1 MRLLLLTLTA
11 ACIAAASA
19 GDGLA
24 KGFVMAPAGKS
35 CAAACE
41 AAGKKSAKF
50 AEFNAPNPAETAVC
64 AVRAS
69 DKEGWV
75 PGWQTAGDTAC
86 HVALNLNAT
95 ANSDSVACLCLE
107 AGEVQGLD
115 LPGRA
120 RGCSKACGKSITGR
134 KGRPVAAGAGDKK
147 AGYVCVSLGT
157 EIGLLNRFGHVHN
170 NGGYC
175 RTDINGTAVETES
188 FSCFCVFEND
198 AEPGALAANAAAAK
212 ERQAKEGDAPAPGA
226 APRKAAL

>member
-1 MRLLLLTLTA
+1 MRHLLLLTLTA

-24 KGFVMAPAGKS
+24 KGFIMAGGKS

-41 AAGKKSAKF
+41 AAGKKTAKF
-50 AEFNAPNPAETAVC
+50 TEFNAANPAETAVC

-75 PGWQTAGDTAC
+75 PGWQTVGDTAC
-86 HVALNLNAT
+86 HVSLNLNAT
-95 ANSDSVACLCLE
+95 ANSDSVACLCLDG
-107 AGEVQGLD
+107 GEVQGLD
-115 LPGRA
+115 LPGSGK
-120 RGCSKACGKSITGR
+120 GCSKACGKSITGR
-134 KGRPVAAGAGDKK
+134 KGRPIAASAGDKK
-147 AGYVCVSLGT
+147 AGYVCVPLS
-157 EIGLLNRFGHVHN
+157 EIGVLSRFGHVH
-170 NGGYC
+170 GDGYC
-175 RTDINGTAVETES
+175 RTDIQGSAVETS
-188 FSCFCVFEND
+188 TFSCFCVFEND